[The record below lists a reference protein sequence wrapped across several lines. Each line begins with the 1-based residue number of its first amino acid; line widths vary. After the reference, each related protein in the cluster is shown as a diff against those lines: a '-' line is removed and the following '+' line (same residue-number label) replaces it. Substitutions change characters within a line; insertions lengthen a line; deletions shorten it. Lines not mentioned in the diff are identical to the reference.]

1 VAVPHDLDSLTELLW
16 EAGFV
21 AADEEAED
29 LLRTADGDG
38 ELLDALVA
46 RRLTG
51 EPIAWITGRISFCGL
66 ELRVDPGVYVPRW
79 HTEPLARR
87 AAERLPDEGTA
98 IDLCTGTGAI
108 AAVLAAARPAA
119 RVVAT
124 DLDERAVVCARANGV
139 DAYHG
144 DLFAPVPAELF
155 GRVDV
160 VAGVVPYV
168 PTPSLSLLQRDTFA
182 FESGLSYDGGDDG
195 ADVLRRVLVDSTA
208 FLRPGGALL
217 LELGGDQAD
226 LLGPELERLRYGD
239 VGLLFDEEDDVRGIE
254 VTLTGPRSPR

>member
-1 VAVPHDLDSLTELLW
+1 MAVPRDLDALTDLLW

-29 LLRTADGDG
+29 LLGRAAGDD
-38 ELLDALVA
+38 ELLEQLVA

-87 AAERLPDEGTA
+87 AAERLPDGGAA
-98 IDLCTGTGAI
+98 IDLCTGTGDI
-108 AAVLAAARPAA
+108 AAVLRAVRPAA

-124 DLDERAVVCARANGV
+124 DIDERAVACARANGV
-139 DAYHG
+139 EAYQG
-144 DLFAPVPAELF
+144 DLFAPVPAELR

-182 FESGLSYDGGDDG
+182 FESGLSYDGGEDG
-195 ADVLRRVLVDSTA
+195 MDVLRRVVADSPA
-208 FLRPGGALL
+208 FLRPGGTLL
-217 LELGGDQAD
+217 LELGGDQAE
-226 LLGPELERLRYGD
+226 LLGPELER
-239 VGLLFDEEDDVRGIE
+239 VGFDEVQPLLDEEDDVRGIE
-254 VTLTGPRSPR
+254 ATLTGPPSAC